1 MNRFTLINDTLVPAD
16 QASIHVSDLALQRG
30 YGIFDFFKVI
40 EGRPIFLDNHL
51 DRFYRSAYRM
61 QLQPILSE
69 YDLREKISDL
79 IAANNL
85 EQSGVR
91 ITLTGGY
98 SADGYTPSRPNLVI
112 TEQTLTLPSS
122 IQEPGINL
130 MTYSY
135 QRQLSD
141 IKTIDYLMAVWLQDK
156 IRESGAS
163 DVLYHYND
171 LITECPR
178 ANFFMVNSSNVLITP
193 ANYILKGITR
203 QQILEIA
210 AGEMKVEERD
220 IRKEEIFDAKE
231 VFITSTT
238 RHLLPVKS
246 IDGKIIGTGTTG
258 DTTRFLS
265 NKYNQRVYGK

>member
-1 MNRFTLINDTLVPAD
+1 
-16 QASIHVSDLALQRG
+16 
-30 YGIFDFFKVI
+30 
-40 EGRPIFLDNHL
+40 
-51 DRFYRSAYRM
+51 
-61 QLQPILSE
+61 
-69 YDLREKISDL
+69 
-79 IAANNL
+79 
-85 EQSGVR
+85 
-91 ITLTGGY
+91 
-98 SADGYTPSRPNLVI
+98 
-112 TEQTLTLPSS
+112 
-122 IQEPGINL
+122 
-130 MTYSY
+130 
-135 QRQLSD
+135 
-141 IKTIDYLMAVWLQDK
+141 MAVWLQDK